1 MLHRFNHVLIQK
13 KTNTQYNYLNN
24 HEMNTN
30 STHLSMCEHSVAKLI
45 TQQSESQDDMNRST
59 NYYVF
64 WKVNPGNG
72 IQRGIEENKNE
83 GDEVK
88 GHLLLMKYKA
98 L

>member
-1 MLHRFNHVLIQK
+1 
-13 KTNTQYNYLNN
+13 
-24 HEMNTN
+24 
-30 STHLSMCEHSVAKLI
+30 
-45 TQQSESQDDMNRST
+45 MNRST

-64 WKVNPGNG
+64 LKINPGNG
-72 IQRGIEENKNE
+72 IQRGIGEKKNE